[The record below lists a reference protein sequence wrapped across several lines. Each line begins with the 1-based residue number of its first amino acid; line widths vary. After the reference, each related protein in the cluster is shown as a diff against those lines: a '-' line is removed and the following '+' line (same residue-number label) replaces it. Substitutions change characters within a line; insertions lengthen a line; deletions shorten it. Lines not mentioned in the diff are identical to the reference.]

1 MPPDAKPA
9 RQIAGELLIDIFGP
23 DAEAAH
29 LAILQLGE
37 PGMRAIEAYAG
48 VFRPAPMGELGQ
60 RTEGRRE
67 VFFWLRALRT
77 LDPGELKQLM
87 PKGDD
92 DDAS

>member
-1 MPPDAKPA
+1 
-9 RQIAGELLIDIFGP
+9 
-23 DAEAAH
+23 
-29 LAILQLGE
+29 
-37 PGMRAIEAYAG
+37 MRAIEAYAG

-87 PKGDD
+87 PNGDD